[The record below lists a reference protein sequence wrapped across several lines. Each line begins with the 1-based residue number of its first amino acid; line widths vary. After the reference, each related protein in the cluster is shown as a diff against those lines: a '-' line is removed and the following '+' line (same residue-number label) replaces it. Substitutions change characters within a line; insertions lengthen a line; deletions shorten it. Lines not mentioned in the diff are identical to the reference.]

1 MKGDKFKGKSFE
13 EIAGEYGEEAAIN
26 AGIEADPET
35 VELNEEWFKKARPA
49 SEVVPDIVERYQR
62 LQERELESTKTM
74 LSIPL
79 DADLAEY
86 IRGLGPDWEELVN
99 DKLRR
104 AFFST

>member
-1 MKGDKFKGKSFE
+1 MKSDKFKDKSFE

-35 VELNEEWFKKARPA
+35 IELNEEWFRKARPA
-49 SEVVPDIVERYQR
+49 SEVVPDIVELYRR
-62 LQERELESTKTM
+62 LQEREQESTKTM

>member
-1 MKGDKFKGKSFE
+1 MKSDKFKDKSFK

-26 AGIEADPET
+26 AGIEADPDT
-35 VELNEEWFKKARPA
+35 IELDEEWFKKARPS

-62 LQERELESTKTM
+62 LQERELDSTKIM
-74 LSIPL
+74 LPIPL
-79 DADLAEY
+79 DSDLAQY
-86 IRGLGPDWEELVN
+86 IRGLGPDWEEVVN

>member
-1 MKGDKFKGKSFE
+1 MKSDKFKGKSFE

-35 VELNEEWFKKARPA
+35 IELNEEWFRKARPA

-79 DADLAEY
+79 DANLAEY

>member
-1 MKGDKFKGKSFE
+1 MNSDKFKGKSFE

-35 VELNEEWFKKARPA
+35 VELNEEWFRKARPA

>member
-1 MKGDKFKGKSFE
+1 MNSDKFKGKSFE

-26 AGIEADPET
+26 AGIENDPDT
-35 VELNEEWFKKARPA
+35 IELDEAWFKKARPA

-62 LQERELESTKTM
+62 LQERESENKKIM

-86 IRGLGPDWEELVN
+86 IRGLGPDWEEVVN
-99 DKLRR
+99 EKLRR
-104 AFFST
+104 AFFGS

>member
-1 MKGDKFKGKSFE
+1 MKSDKFKDKSFN

-26 AGIEADPET
+26 AGIEADPDT
-35 VELNEEWFKKARPA
+35 FELDEEWFKKARPA

-62 LQERELESTKTM
+62 LQERELEGNKIM

-86 IRGLGPDWEELVN
+86 VRGLGPEWEEVVN

>member
-1 MKGDKFKGKSFE
+1 MKSDKFKGKSFE

-26 AGIEADPET
+26 AGIEADPDT
-35 VELNEEWFKKARPA
+35 IELDEEWFKKARPA
-49 SEVVPDIVERYQR
+49 SEVVPDIVERYLR
-62 LQERELESTKTM
+62 LQERELEGTKTM

-79 DADLAEY
+79 DVDLAQY
-86 IRGLGPDWEELVN
+86 IHDLGPEWEEVVN

>member
-1 MKGDKFKGKSFE
+1 MKSDKFKGKSFE
-13 EIAGEYGEEAAIN
+13 EISVEYGEEAAIN

-35 VELNEEWFKKARPA
+35 IELDEEWFKKARPA
-49 SEVVPDIVERYQR
+49 SEVVPDIVESYLR
-62 LQERELESTKTM
+62 LQERELEGTKIM

-79 DADLAEY
+79 DADLAQY
-86 IRGLGPDWEELVN
+86 IRDLGPEWEEVVN

>member
-1 MKGDKFKGKSFE
+1 MKSDKFKGKSFE
-13 EIAGEYGEEAAIN
+13 EISGEYGEEAAIN

-35 VELNEEWFKKARPA
+35 MELDEEWFKKARPA
-49 SEVVPDIVERYQR
+49 SEVVPDIVESYLR
-62 LQERELESTKTM
+62 LKERELEGTKIM

-79 DADLAEY
+79 DADLAQY
-86 IRGLGPDWEELVN
+86 IRGLGPEWEEVVN

>member
-1 MKGDKFKGKSFE
+1 MKSDKFKDKSFE
-13 EIAGEYGEEAAIN
+13 EISGEYGEEAAIN

-35 VELNEEWFKKARPA
+35 MELDEEWFKKARPA
-49 SEVVPDIVERYQR
+49 SEVVPDIVENYLR
-62 LQERELESTKTM
+62 LKERELEGTKIM

-79 DADLAEY
+79 DADLAQC
-86 IRGLGPDWEELVN
+86 IRGLGPEWEEVVN

>member
-1 MKGDKFKGKSFE
+1 MKSDKFKDKSFE
-13 EIAGEYGEEAAIN
+13 EISGEYGEEAAIN

-35 VELNEEWFKKARPA
+35 MELDEEWFTKARPA
-49 SEVVPDIVERYQR
+49 SEVVPDIVERYLR
-62 LQERELESTKTM
+62 LQGRELEGTKIM

-79 DADLAEY
+79 DADLAQY
-86 IRGLGPDWEELVN
+86 IRGLGPEWEEVVN